1 VSDQSENLNSERVA
15 DDILR
20 GATQIAA
27 ELGVKPEDVYY
38 LARVRKYPIAR
49 LGKILIASKQQLRR
63 AHRAMTQRP
72 A

>member
-38 LARVRKYPIAR
+38 LAGFENI
-49 LGKILIASKQQLRR
+49 QL
-63 AHRAMTQRP
+63 HD
-72 A
+72 